1 MDPQVKIHE
10 NKPPMV
16 FLLSLLTLLSP
27 AEKYGDNLSFL
38 EELTNKLLR
47 KWVLEQN
54 LPRDQLI
61 LLKRISPQ
69 SIEDW
74 FLENRFLCVL
84 KEQNYH
90 RVRLGSQSPEGIV
103 IEFKI
108 IKLGI
113 DYPRIIRSGLW
124 GNREVERRG
133 EVKVALKLYRAGQG
147 EVMWAGVIG
156 GSEGDRV
163 PLNMVKN
170 LENKGFSFT
179 QAPLPCG
186 GGFSRILEPAVVL
199 GVTGVVIYL
208 FFSIR
213 SK

>member
-1 MDPQVKIHE
+1 MK
-10 NKPPMV
+10 NKPPIV
-16 FLLSLLTLLSP
+16 FLLSLLFLISP
-27 AEKYGDNLSFL
+27 SEKYGDNLSFL
-38 EELTNKLLR
+38 GELTDKLLR

-54 LPRDQLI
+54 LPRDQSI
-61 LLKRISPQ
+61 LLKRVSSQ
-69 SIEDW
+69 SLEDW
-74 FLENRFLCVL
+74 FIEDRFLHVL

-90 RVRLGSQSPEGIV
+90 RVRLGSRSSEGIV

-113 DYPRIIRSGLW
+113 DYPRVIRSGFW
-124 GNREVERRG
+124 GNGEVERRG
-133 EVKVALKLYRAGQG
+133 EVKVALKLYRAGRG
-147 EVMWAGVIG
+147 EVMWTGVIG
-156 GSEGDRV
+156 GSEVDRV
-163 PLNMVKN
+163 PLNIIKD
-170 LENKGFSFT
+170 LESKGFSFT

-186 GGFSRILEPAVVL
+186 GMFSRIFEPAVVL